1 MEWSK
6 KKILFIL
13 ISVHFTLC
21 IDVHVSS
28 DNLWALVQHEAR
40 LLNRYGSADGL
51 DHIREDFL
59 SLMPN
64 SSIDRNV
71 IGKTIIGLRMSLL
84 TLQNIIECTCTKF
97 PCTCIVWESSNS
109 SVTHLLLRNQNSDY
123 LRSYVVFITF
133 T

>member
-84 TLQNIIECTCTKF
+84 TLQNIIECRYMYK
-97 PCTCIVWESSNS
+97 VSMHLH
-109 SVTHLLLRNQNSDY
+109 SVG
-123 LRSYVVFITF
+123 I
-133 T
+133 

>member
-40 LLNRYGSADGL
+40 LLNRYSEHGL

-71 IGKTIIGLRMSLL
+71 IGKTIIDLRMSLPH
-84 TLQNIIECTCTKF
+84 K
-97 PCTCIVWESSNS
+97 S
-109 SVTHLLLRNQNSDY
+109 
-123 LRSYVVFITF
+123 
-133 T
+133 